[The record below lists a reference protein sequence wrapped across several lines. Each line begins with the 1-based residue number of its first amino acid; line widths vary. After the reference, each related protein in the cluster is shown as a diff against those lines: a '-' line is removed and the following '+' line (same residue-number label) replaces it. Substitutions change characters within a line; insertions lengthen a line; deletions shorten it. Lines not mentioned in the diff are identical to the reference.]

1 MYLFEA
7 YTTIQGKLQQYEE
20 KGWIT
25 PAPEAARSRF
35 LAFAETDLI
44 PLTRRL
50 ATILNQAG
58 VPAQAIDQLEEET
71 PWFGLVLDETRAV
84 GVFLQT
90 LDPASMHV
98 TIRFSWDPTVE
109 EQHVLLYRKCTRVSF
124 ASALERCIERLLI
137 RPPL

>member
-25 PAPEAARSRF
+25 PAPKAARSRF

-58 VPAQAIDQLEEET
+58 VPAQAIDQLEEEF
-71 PWFGLVLDETRAV
+71 PWFGLFLDETWAV
-84 GVFLQT
+84 GAYLQP
-90 LDPASMHV
+90 LDATSMQV

-124 ASALERCIERLLI
+124 ASVLERCIDRLLI
-137 RPPL
+137 QSRL